1 MAIINT
7 YAEVYDT
14 MVSFTAGV
22 SKLCPT
28 GDSQLQQRPYV
39 EQSQNYVP
47 SGPFRSF
54 ANPSTQ
60 LTLIPRTTYQEAAS
74 RFDGHLDFSLNK
86 DLGFLS
92 EYFLQRIATYWGKGE
107 GAGNYKEEG

>member
-1 MAIINT
+1 
-7 YAEVYDT
+7 

-28 GDSQLQQRPYV
+28 GDSHLQQRPYV
-39 EQSQNYVP
+39 EQSQKYVP

-54 ANPSTQ
+54 ANPSTH

-74 RFDGHLDFSLNK
+74 HFVGHLDFSLNK
-86 DLGFLS
+86 DLGFLL
-92 EYFLQRIATYWGKGE
+92 EYFLQRIATHWGKGE
-107 GAGNYKEEG
+107 GAGNYKEDG